1 MNYLL
6 ALLLLISSAQAR
18 NVATGP
24 FAMFVDNSGNDAND
38 GLTFATAKQHYCIA
52 LRAIYYDWDFRGNQP
67 HMFVTSGQQ
76 FNEMCGSGGT
86 LVGANEVI
94 IAPYDPAN
102 PSAPDHIVASP
113 NFLRTCSPT
122 SSVGPCGST
131 TLPHAAQW
139 CDAFGD
145 LAIQIYYNATWAD
158 CNHWNMEGGAAIVM
172 HNPSV
177 GDWFGPGTI
186 FSGSGDNDSA
196 ILCDG
201 PCVFTVGGGAEFN
214 GQFRYSFQCNRSCNA
229 TVSGP
234 IKLNF
239 TNIEGIYGMYSGS
252 HLNLGASYP
261 TPVSSIIGPSLSSG
275 FSNIIDHGTVIPGG
289 TSMQKGGQFCDVM
302 C

>member
-1 MNYLL
+1 MKYLL
-6 ALLLLISSAQAR
+6 SLLLLWANPALAR

-38 GLTFATAKQHYCIA
+38 GLTFVTAKQHYCVA
-52 LRAIYYDWDFRGNQP
+52 LRSIYYDWDFRGNQP
-67 HMFVTSGQQ
+67 YLFATSGQQ

-94 IAPYDPAN
+94 IAPYNPAN
-102 PSAPDHIVASP
+102 PSSPGNIIPSP
-113 NFLRTCSPT
+113 NFLRSCSPT

-131 TLPHAAQW
+131 APATQW

-145 LAIQIYYNATWAD
+145 FAIQIYYNITWAD
-158 CNHWNMEGGAAIVM
+158 CNHWNMIGGAAIVL

-177 GDWFGPGTI
+177 GDWFGLGTI
-186 FSGSGDNDSA
+186 FSGAGNNDTA

-214 GQFRYSFQCNRSCNA
+214 GQFRFTFQCNRGCNA

-239 TNIEGIYGMYSGS
+239 TNVSGIYGMYSGS
-252 HLNLGASYP
+252 HMNLGASYP
-261 TPVSSIIGPSLSSG
+261 TPTSSIFGPSLSSG
-275 FSNIIDHGTVIPGG
+275 FSNIITNGTAIPGG
-289 TSMQKGGQFCDVM
+289 TAVSTGGQFCTTM